1 MHRGVRERGN
11 QRSGDGHA
19 RRRAVFRD
27 RPLRDMDMDILCLIK
42 IVFNPVCFP
51 VGADKAD
58 CGARGLLHHISERA
72 SQLDLAAPIKDR
84 HFHL

>member
-1 MHRGVRERGN
+1 
-11 QRSGDGHA
+11 
-19 RRRAVFRD
+19 
-27 RPLRDMDMDILCLIK
+27 MDILCLIK